1 VSARPP
7 ESDGRSA
14 AILADVTR
22 SSRPRR
28 ASDYPYF
35 DNGGLPIAFA
45 HRGGAVDEA
54 GFALENTMFA
64 FQQAVDLGYRYL
76 ETDAHVS
83 ADGVLVAAHD
93 PTLERT
99 TDGVGVIEDHTY
111 AELAKLKV
119 GGREAIPRFED
130 LLTAWPDVRVNV
142 DAKTPEAV
150 GLLAEMVHRHRA
162 WDRVCVASFSAPSVY
177 RLRRRLGPRVAT
189 ALTWAEAAA
198 LLWAPGRALRAR
210 LLGSDSVGVA
220 AQIPPRH
227 RFGIDVLTP
236 DFLDRAHELGKIV
249 NVWTVNDA
257 AEMHRVLDLGADG
270 VFTDRLD
277 VARAVFRERGIWPG
291 SP

>member
-1 VSARPP
+1 
-7 ESDGRSA
+7 
-14 AILADVTR
+14 VTR
-22 SSRPRR
+22 ARR
-28 ASDYPYF
+28 AADYPYF

-64 FQQAVDLGYRYL
+64 FQQAVDLGFRYL

-83 ADGVLVAAHD
+83 SDGVLVAAHD
-93 PTLERT
+93 PTLSRT
-99 TDGVGVIEDHTY
+99 TDGSGVIGDHTY

-130 LLTAWPDVRVNV
+130 LLTTWPDVRINL

-150 GLLAEMVHRHRA
+150 GILARMVHRHRA

-177 RLRRRLGPRVAT
+177 RLRRELGPRVAT
-189 ALTWAEAAA
+189 ALSWAEVAA
-198 LLWAPGRALRAR
+198 LMWTPARPLRER
-210 LLGSDSVGVA
+210 LLRSGQA
-220 AQIPPRH
+220 AQVPPRH
-227 RFGIDVLTP
+227 RYGIDVLTP
-236 DFLDRAHELGKIV
+236 AFLDRAHELGMVV
-249 NVWTVNDA
+249 NAWTINDA

-277 VARAVFRERGIWPG
+277 IARDVFRERGIWQGG
-291 SP
+291 S

>member
-1 VSARPP
+1 VPTPRPAKRGRAGGASA
-7 ESDGRSA
+7 
-14 AILADVTR
+14 L
-22 SSRPRR
+22 
-28 ASDYPYF
+28 PYF

-54 GFALENTMFA
+54 GMALENTMFA
-64 FQQAVDLGYRYL
+64 FQQAVDLGFRYL

-93 PTLERT
+93 PSLERT
-99 TDGVGVIEDHTY
+99 TDGVGAIEDHSY
-111 AELAKLKV
+111 AELARLKV
-119 GGREAIPRFED
+119 GGREAIPKFED
-130 LLTAWPDVRVNV
+130 ILAAWPDVRVNV
-142 DAKTPEAV
+142 DAKTPDAV
-150 GLLAEMVHRHRA
+150 GLLSRMIHRRRA

-177 RLRRRLGPRVAT
+177 RLRRELGPRVAT

-198 LLWAPGRALRAR
+198 LLWTPTRALRRR
-210 LLGSDSVGVA
+210 LVGSAAA

-227 RFGIDVLTP
+227 RYGVDVLTP
-236 DFLDRAHELGKIV
+236 AFVDRAHELGIVV

-277 VARAVFRERGIWPG
+277 VARAVFRERGVWPAD
-291 SP
+291 P